1 MRWLNR
7 IVDRRRVAGTRHS
20 ALFDS
25 WRGGEACV
33 SIDLETTGL
42 DVGRDAVLSIA
53 AVPVEGHVVRLSQAL
68 SLKVRGAT
76 DFRIEA
82 MRHHR
87 LRPSDIAGG
96 VSLPDAVEALLDMI
110 GNRPLLG
117 YAVAFDLAV
126 LDRIIGELHGFRLPN
141 RVIELRE
148 VYTATCR
155 LRHPERGDPDL
166 RYEAVMRAVGVPVL
180 GRHTALGDAVTTAMA
195 YVALSRGRAGE

>member
-7 IVDRRRVAGTRHS
+7 IVDRRRVAGTRHA

-42 DVGRDAVLSIA
+42 DAGRDAVLSIA

-68 SLKVRGAT
+68 SIKVRGAT

-87 LRPSDIAGG
+87 LRPGDIATG
-96 VSLPDAVEALLDMI
+96 VALPDAVEALLDLI

-126 LDRIIGELHGFRLPN
+126 LDRIVGGLHGFRLPN
-141 RVIELRE
+141 RVIELRDA
-148 VYTATCR
+148 YTATCR
-155 LRHPERGDPDL
+155 LRHPERGEPDL
-166 RYEAVMRAVGVPVL
+166 GYEAVMRAAGVPVL

-195 YVALSRGRAGE
+195 YVALTRGRTGG